1 MDSKIAAA
9 LLNAVTTAGL
19 DAAILGK
26 ADASVLAS
34 LLSTVDGLDTPLDVD
49 TKIAN
54 ALLGLVTEAFVAAQL
69 ASRDAGITAL
79 QASKADAALLASYA
93 TNAALSASETALA
106 ALQLSGSGVV
116 NAPAWAG
123 FTTWELLRGSNVVRN
138 LHFVAPLSAAL
149 ANGDDTLSITAD
161 CYSVAAADAALAA
174 ALLAYYTSSQV
185 DTLLGDYRTG
195 TAQDAETT
203 SAITAALLAYYT
215 AAQVDALLGDYRT
228 ASAQDTQTQAAITG
242 ALLAYR
248 TGPDQD
254 VFTTNQITSALVAYR
269 SAADQD
275 TATTSSIAAAL
286 LSYYTIAQVDGLL
299 AGKLGVAEA
308 ASALQIAVRFPD
320 DGGADEVVAAIG
332 EQILGP
338 TDVSLSNWT
347 VRPSS
352 GCSVVLATHTGVSV
366 DGYTLTLAAN
376 SWNIVRTYNL
386 TPGRELLFACR
397 YRLGTASNF
406 VVHMSE
412 ADNVYDPLYG
422 SFVGDQAAWS
432 TAKMYFTVPPNGV
445 AKLHFGAH
453 FQAPGLPNQT
463 AGTVDVYGL
472 QILDATLAGNTE
484 EEDTAA
490 SALLLKHEFLDGGA
504 DDVTLATLGEVLL
517 EPTLTTLGNFLVRSN
532 SQSSVA
538 SASFAVGGFQLEGYA
553 MTLSA
558 FAWNIVRTY
567 TLTPGRRYSF
577 GCRYRLGT
585 ASNLVMYVSAADN
598 DVGVTGTFLGTPSQR
613 AGAAVGGH
621 AGPVQHADQGQRLR
635 GRVCLGNLLADSLAL
650 TGSATLDGLTAQ
662 GNVGCDQLLCNDVNC
677 TDVFTTGVDASG
689 AVSCAALTATGTV
702 AGATLSSTGAVSGSS
717 LSISGAASVGLLS
730 SATGITGSTLT
741 INNTANAGNFT
752 TVGDVSTGTLT
763 ASGASFAATGA
774 LTGATLTIT
783 GAASTGPLDCE
794 SLDCTFTATSG
805 GVSTGSVVCGDVTSS
820 GTVSAPQLFASNTL
834 TVTNTSDF
842 SDDLFLTKNWAGWSK
857 LQVSNN
863 SAAPD
868 SGPELRLLGN
878 QSARVFLER
887 DGGAHQCELIVNQRN
902 PGCLVI
908 AGNTGNVVCN
918 TSFTDLSDS
927 RVKTEIAEADVAEL
941 LQLFDS
947 VEAKQYKRPDMN
959 GDLRLGFASDD
970 FAGTK
975 WKNLTGT
982 TRWSDGTE
990 MVTLDYSHLTSVLWG
1005 VCKGFQAR
1013 LDALEAWQAQHRPKN
1028 K

>member
-1 MDSKIAAA
+1 
-9 LLNAVTTAGL
+9 
-19 DAAILGK
+19 
-26 ADASVLAS
+26 
-34 LLSTVDGLDTPLDVD
+34 
-49 TKIAN
+49 
-54 ALLGLVTEAFVAAQL
+54 
-69 ASRDAGITAL
+69 
-79 QASKADAALLASYA
+79 
-93 TNAALSASETALA
+93 
-106 ALQLSGSGVV
+106 
-116 NAPAWAG
+116 
-123 FTTWELLRGSNVVRN
+123 
-138 LHFVAPLSAAL
+138 
-149 ANGDDTLSITAD
+149 
-161 CYSVAAADAALAA
+161 
-174 ALLAYYTSSQV
+174 
-185 DTLLGDYRTG
+185 
-195 TAQDAETT
+195 
-203 SAITAALLAYYT
+203 
-215 AAQVDALLGDYRT
+215 
-228 ASAQDTQTQAAITG
+228 
-242 ALLAYR
+242 
-248 TGPDQD
+248 
-254 VFTTNQITSALVAYR
+254 
-269 SAADQD
+269 
-275 TATTSSIAAAL
+275 
-286 LSYYTIAQVDGLL
+286 
-299 AGKLGVAEA
+299 
-308 ASALQIAVRFPD
+308 
-320 DGGADEVVAAIG
+320 
-332 EQILGP
+332 
-338 TDVSLSNWT
+338 
-347 VRPSS
+347 
-352 GCSVVLATHTGVSV
+352 
-366 DGYTLTLAAN
+366 
-376 SWNIVRTYNL
+376 
-386 TPGRELLFACR
+386 
-397 YRLGTASNF
+397 
-406 VVHMSE
+406 
-412 ADNVYDPLYG
+412 
-422 SFVGDQAAWS
+422 
-432 TAKMYFTVPPNGV
+432 
-445 AKLHFGAH
+445 
-453 FQAPGLPNQT
+453 
-463 AGTVDVYGL
+463 
-472 QILDATLAGNTE
+472 
-484 EEDTAA
+484 
-490 SALLLKHEFLDGGA
+490 
-504 DDVTLATLGEVLL
+504 
-517 EPTLTTLGNFLVRSN
+517 
-532 SQSSVA
+532 
-538 SASFAVGGFQLEGYA
+538 

-577 GCRYRLGT
+577 GCQYRLGT

-598 DVGVTGTFLGTPSQR
+598 DYVGVTGTFLGTPSQGVWSTARLDFSVPPGGIAKLHFGAFGGSIPGLVQQSAGTLDLYSMQIR
-613 AGAAVGGH
+613 ASAFEGESVS
-621 AGPVQHADQGQRLR
+621 VTDL
-635 GRVCLGNLLADSLAL
+635 LAL

-689 AVSCAALTATGTV
+689 AISCAALTAGTV
-702 AGATLSSTGAVSGSS
+702 AGAALSSTGAVSGSS
-717 LSISGAASVGLLS
+717 LSISVGLLS

-763 ASGASFAATGA
+763 ASGA
-774 LTGATLTIT
+774 TLTIT
-783 GAASTGPLDCE
+783 GAASAGPLDCE

-887 DGGAHQCELIVNQRN
+887 DGGAHQCELIMINDEALVQTKSLSTQLSLTTNQRN

-1013 LDALEAWQAQHRPKN
+1013 LDALEAWQAQRGPKN